1 MDAALNPFAP
11 GAGTQPPELTGRDLN
26 LEHARVTLER
36 IKNGRLSR
44 SSLLIGLRGV
54 GKTVLLNRIKK
65 MAELTGYYS
74 VFIESP
80 EATPVAELLAPYLRQ
95 ILLQIDLVQG
105 AKDKMRK
112 ALGALRGFASTFKL
126 EIGDIGVGVT
136 PASGTADSGT
146 LEKDLTDLLVSIG
159 EAAQESSTAVAIFI
173 DELQYV
179 EHKELGA
186 LIAGIHRIGQLNL
199 PFVLFGAGLPQLA
212 GLTGKAKTYA
222 ERLFEFQ
229 EIGPLKDEDARA
241 AIKEPIERAK
251 ATIDEEALAE
261 LVRSTEG
268 YPYFLQE
275 WGLHA
280 WNHAQASHITL
291 KNIHEAERT
300 AITALDQ
307 SFFRV
312 RFDRLTKGEK
322 EYLRAMASLGSGPH
336 HRTGDIA
343 AQLKRTVNSVAPTR
357 ANAIAKGMIFSPS
370 YGDNAFTVPKFDEY
384 MRRVMPSLS
393 LHTPMKQNSKG
404 SQEKHR

>member
-1 MDAALNPFAP
+1 
-11 GAGTQPPELTGRDLN
+11 
-26 LEHARVTLER
+26 
-36 IKNGRLSR
+36 
-44 SSLLIGLRGV
+44 
-54 GKTVLLNRIKK
+54 
-65 MAELTGYYS
+65 MAEVSGYYS

-80 EATPVAELLAPYLRQ
+80 EDTPLAELLAPYLRQ
-95 ILLQIDLVQG
+95 ILLQIDLVEG
-105 AKDKMRK
+105 AKDKMHK
-112 ALGALRGFASTFKL
+112 ALAALRAFASTFKL
-126 EIGDIGVGVT
+126 EIGDIGVGIVA
-136 PASGTADSGT
+136 ASGTADSGT

-222 ERLFEFQ
+222 ERLFQFQ
-229 EIGPLKDEDARA
+229 EIGPLKDADART

-251 ATIDEEALAE
+251 AHINDDALAKIVE
-261 LVRSTEG
+261 STEG

-280 WNHAQASHITL
+280 WNNASASQIKL
-291 KNIHEAERT
+291 GDVQEAEQA
-300 AITALDQ
+300 AIIALDQ

-322 EYLRAMASLGSGPH
+322 EYLRAMADLGKGPH
-336 HRTGDIA
+336 RSGDIA
-343 AQLKRTVNSVAPTR
+343 ARLNRSVDSVAPTR

-384 MRRVMPSLS
+384 MRRVMPDFSP
-393 LHTPMKQNSKG
+393 HTSVKQNRRSKN
-404 SQEKHR
+404 KKFR

>member
-11 GAGTQPPELTGRDLN
+11 GAGTQPPELTGRTEN
-26 LEHARVTLER
+26 LEHARVALER

-54 GKTVLLNRIKK
+54 GKTVLLNRIQK
-65 MAELTGYYS
+65 MATDSGYYS
-74 VFIESP
+74 VLIESP
-80 EATPVAELLAPYLRQ
+80 DDTSLAELLAPYLRQ

-112 ALGALRGFASTFKL
+112 ALAALRAFASTFKVQ
-126 EIGDIGVGVT
+126 IGDIGVGVT
-136 PASGTADSGT
+136 AASGTADSGT
-146 LEKDLTDLLVSIG
+146 FEKDLTDLLVSIG
-159 EAAQESSTAVAIFI
+159 EAAQESSSAVAIFI

-179 EHKELGA
+179 DHKELGA
-186 LIAGIHRIGQLNL
+186 LIAGIHRIGQMNL

-229 EIGPLKDEDARA
+229 EIGPLKDADARA
-241 AIKEPIERAK
+241 AIREPIERAG
-251 ATIDEEALAE
+251 AFINEDALTE
-261 LVRSTEG
+261 LIVSTQG

-280 WNHAQASHITL
+280 WNHATTTRIT
-291 KNIHEAERT
+291 IEDVREAEKA
-300 AITALDQ
+300 AIIALDQ

-322 EYLRAMASLGSGPH
+322 EYLRAMADLGSGPH
-336 HRTGDIA
+336 RSGDIA
-343 AQLKRTVNSVAPTR
+343 NRLKRSVDSVAPTR
-357 ANAIAKGMIFSPS
+357 ANAIAKGMIYSPS

-384 MRRVMPSLS
+384 MRRVMPIFSP
-393 LHTPMKQNSKG
+393 HAPTKKIRKNRAK
-404 SQEKHR
+404 KHR